1 MPRRK
6 RATVW
11 RKKALIQDLA
21 TGVPFFACMFAG
33 SFHSRIYF
41 GVGLVFFAVGIALL
55 LQRFRIM
62 LCESCGQKLRRNLE
76 DGSEATFHCA
86 KCDIVWT
93 TGVFQ
98 DGG

>member
-1 MPRRK
+1 MPRKK

-11 RKKALIQDLA
+11 RKKALIQDFA

-41 GVGLVFFAVGIALL
+41 GVGLVFFAVGFVLL
-55 LQRFRIM
+55 IRRFRSTP
-62 LCESCGQKLRRNLE
+62 CERCGERLHRNMK
-76 DGSEATFHCA
+76 DGSEISFHCA
-86 KCDIVWT
+86 KCDIIWT
-93 TGVFQ
+93 TKVFQ